1 MKNHMAG
8 SRQVGH
14 SKVMV
19 LQVPG
24 VSNTLT
30 HMRTCSE
37 AALYLVVEPQVGRL
51 KRGRCKVRRERDI
64 PHPGE
69 RSQAGR
75 SQAEAGR
82 MERPLECAGLHSS
95 SVHH

>member
-1 MKNHMAG
+1 M
-8 SRQVGH
+8 
-14 SKVMV
+14 
-19 LQVPG
+19 
-24 VSNTLT
+24 
-30 HMRTCSE
+30 
-37 AALYLVVEPQVGRL
+37 VEPQVGRL